1 MIFNSLKIHT
11 YPRVPNHKKVTPWIY
26 YVTTYAFEN
35 ITPGI
40 IGWWASGDDSDAY
53 KNGAGRMP
61 FVNAG
66 WLISSYGFDDV
77 YANES
82 GQRFAD
88 ATGKVAA
95 GIVLEDITYIDWM
108 TQQLKVI
115 GIWGTNDASIVKNGH
130 LENPTSNIAKYL
142 TDKDFAL
149 EVNYEGTINLHEQ
162 LKLIPSVAYIHL
174 DLDESTWGIL
184 NIEDAWRIALV
195 TEYTY

>member
-1 MIFNSLKIHT
+1 
-11 YPRVPNHKKVTPWIY
+11 
-26 YVTTYAFEN
+26 
-35 ITPGI
+35 
-40 IGWWASGDDSDAY
+40 
-53 KNGAGRMP
+53 MP
-61 FVNAG
+61 LVNTG

-95 GIVLEDITYIDWM
+95 GIMLEDITYIDWM
-108 TQQLKVI
+108 AQQLKII

-174 DLDESTWGIL
+174 DLDESTWGIS